1 MTFLYQNH
9 IIIKFK
15 LTFLGKSVNLITDK
29 IRRNYINGSKVRAFD
44 GYL

>member
-29 IRRNYINGSKVRAFD
+29 ISYMYF
-44 GYL
+44 Y

>member
-29 IRRNYINGSKVRAFD
+29 IRYMYFYGELEN
-44 GYL
+44 